1 MYFNGVVVSASS
13 IRSQQER
20 WKDDRENMICGR
32 GETGKESEEG
42 KEEEKEKG
50 GRGERGEGR

>member
-1 MYFNGVVVSASS
+1 MYFNGVVVSTSS

-20 WKDDRENMICGR
+20 WKDDKEDTIRGR

-42 KEEEKEKG
+42 KEEEKEEG